1 MKKVINAIWD
11 VLIEWG
17 EYRYEAAK
25 RRGFMSFMTY

>member
-1 MKKVINAIWD
+1 MKKIINAVWEFL
-11 VLIEWG
+11 VECG